1 MRLLLPVLLAALLT
15 AGANAQSLVIAAFNV
30 ESGDDTTAERA
41 AEDVARMPPLHL
53 WALQEVE
60 DAAMLATIV
69 ETLNAETGL
78 TYVGRM
84 GTTGGRYGDDFL
96 AFIYLQDAFANV
108 SFEELE
114 AVGGSRLPLVMR
126 ATSWTGHNLT
136 FVNNHFNRGNETRR
150 RQQAIN
156 LRDWIAQRPQEAI
169 IAMGTF
175 NFDYDFRGARQGGN
189 RAFEQFADG
198 GHISWPE
205 PMCLAN
211 DNCPS
216 TGSQCNPNYESLL
229 DFIFLAGTAF
239 DWPAVTDLGFLDEPY
254 CGRDQRGY
262 PDHRPVMGQI
272 LLGGRPAGE

>member
-1 MRLLLPVLLAALLT
+1 MRLLLSLILTLLIGTT
-15 AGANAQSLVIAAFNV
+15 AHAQSLVIAAFNV
-30 ESGDDTTAERA
+30 ESGDDTTAENV
-41 AEDVARMPPLHL
+41 AEDLTRMPPLHL

-60 DAAMLATIV
+60 DQAMLD
-69 ETLNAETGL
+69 TLVTSLNDATGL

-84 GTTGGRYGDDFL
+84 GSTGGRFEDDFL
-96 AFIYLQDAFANV
+96 AYVYLEAAFAHV
-108 SFEELE
+108 SFEELQ

-126 ATSWTGHNLT
+126 ATAWTGHNLT

-198 GHISWPE
+198 GHVSWPE
-205 PMCLAN
+205 PMCLEA
-211 DNCPS
+211 DNCPV
-216 TGSQCNPNYESLL
+216 TGSQCNPNYASLL
-229 DFIFLAGTAF
+229 DFIFLAGAAF
-239 DWPAVTDLGFLDEPY
+239 DWPAVTDLAFLDEPF

-272 LLGGRPAGE
+272 LLGGRAETE